1 MSESTLIGSPYSLD
15 VIAGPPL
22 QPIAVSPTR
31 PMTIGRLPEC
41 DVQLPEG
48 ERTVSRKHCRLEPR
62 VGGEW
67 LATDLESRH
76 GTYINDVQLGALVPT
91 PLRPGDVLRIG
102 PWAMR
107 FNAPGTRSAN
117 STFTTD
123 DTVGGGR
130 EAGQIEPV
138 PRLRQSAIDRRRLEL
153 LIKAAKDIQRATTEL
168 ALAECIVDAL
178 IEGTGY
184 PRAAVIRPTA
194 GGHERIDIVA
204 SKMASTSTA
213 SFHFSRSL
221 VSAACSGQM
230 VQLRKDDGPVA
241 PMSILSVG
249 TVMALAMPIL
259 LDSSAELCI
268 YLDSRR
274 DEPPVQEDA
283 AAFCQAITEMC
294 SLSLSSLKR
303 AQAETD
309 RQRLTE
315 QLNAAT
321 EIQRQILPAVKGDFG
336 GVLYAMDLRPGKFVA
351 GDLFDI
357 VRLDENR
364 VAFFL
369 GDVAGKGLPAAIL
382 AATTQSFLNAAL
394 RYCLDPA
401 DAATAVNAHLVPRCP
416 GNKFVSLWLGVLNT
430 ETGILSYVDA
440 GHGHWFIRPPGG
452 KPQPVI
458 VKEGTGAP
466 LRVIEDM
473 RYTSAQMKLEPG
485 TRIVLYSDGV
495 VEQRDPAEVE
505 EFGLDRL
512 VATVSPATDP
522 DSEVQMIVQAVY
534 RFAGTDALSDDLT
547 VGSVLYVG
555 PQAAPKTLG

>member
-1 MSESTLIGSPYSLD
+1 MSESTLIGSPFSLE
-15 VIAGPPL
+15 VVAGPPL
-22 QPIAVSPTR
+22 QPIVLSPTR
-31 PMTIGRLPEC
+31 AMTIGRLPEC
-41 DVQLPEG
+41 DVQLPES
-48 ERTVSRKHCRLEPR
+48 ERTISRKHCRLEPR

-67 LATDLESRH
+67 LAIDLESRH
-76 GTYINDVQLGALVPT
+76 GTFINDVQLAPLVPT
-91 PLRPGDVLRIG
+91 PLKPGDQLRIG
-102 PWAMR
+102 PWALR
-107 FNAPGTRSAN
+107 FVAPGARNFN

-123 DTVGGGR
+123 DTSVQG
-130 EAGQIEPV
+130 AGQVEPV

-168 ALAECIVDAL
+168 ELAECIVDAL

-204 SKMASTSTA
+204 SKMAPTSTA

-249 TVMALAMPIL
+249 TVTALAMPIL
-259 LDSSAELCI
+259 LDSAAELCI

-274 DEPPVQEDA
+274 DEPPTQEDA

-303 AQAETD
+303 QTAEAD

-321 EIQRQILPAVKGDFG
+321 EIQRQILPAIKGDLG
-336 GVLYAMDLRPGKFVA
+336 GVSYCMDLRPGKFVA

-357 VRLDENR
+357 IRLDDTR

-394 RYCLDPA
+394 RYCDDPA

-416 GNKFVSLWLGVLNT
+416 GNKFVSLWLGVLDT
-430 ETGILSYVDA
+430 QTGTLTYVDA

-452 KPQPVI
+452 QPQPVI
-458 VKEGTGAP
+458 VREGTGVP
-466 LRVIEDM
+466 LRVIEDHQ
-473 RYTSAQMKLEPG
+473 YTSAKMQLAPG

-495 VEQRDPAEVE
+495 VEQRDPAELE
-505 EFGLDRL
+505 EFGLPRL
-512 VATVSPATDP
+512 VATVGPATDA
-522 DSEVQMIVQAVY
+522 DTEVQMIVQAVY

-547 VGSVLYVG
+547 VGSILYEG
-555 PQAAPKTLG
+555 PQQVLKTLG

>member
-1 MSESTLIGSPYSLD
+1 
-15 VIAGPPL
+15 
-22 QPIAVSPTR
+22 
-31 PMTIGRLPEC
+31 MTIGRLPEC
-41 DVQLPEG
+41 DIQLPES
-48 ERTVSRKHCRLEPR
+48 ERTISRKHCRLEPR
-62 VGGEW
+62 AGGEW
-67 LATDLESRH
+67 VILDLESRH
-76 GTYINDVQLGALVPT
+76 GTFVNDVQLAALVPT
-91 PLRPGDVLRIG
+91 PIRPGDQLRLG
-102 PWAMR
+102 PWALR
-107 FNAPGTRSAN
+107 FSGPGERSLN

-123 DTVGGGR
+123 DRHVQD
-130 EAGQIEPV
+130 AGQIEAV

-153 LIKAAKDIQRATTEL
+153 LIKAAKDIQAAATEL

-204 SKMASTSTA
+204 SKMAPTSTA

-249 TVMALAMPIL
+249 TVTALAMPIL
-259 LDSSAELCI
+259 LDSKAELCI

-274 DEPPVQEDA
+274 DEPPTQEDA

-294 SLSLSSLKR
+294 SLSLSSLQRR
-303 AQAETD
+303 AAEAD

-321 EIQRQILPAVKGDFG
+321 EIQRQILPAVKGDLG
-336 GVLYAMDLRPGKFVA
+336 GVEYCMDLRPGKYVA

-357 VRLDENR
+357 VRLDEHR

-394 RYCLDPA
+394 RYCDDPA

-416 GNKFVSLWLGVLNT
+416 GNKFVSLWLGVLDT
-430 ETGILSYVDA
+430 RAGTLRYVDA
-440 GHGHWFIRPPGG
+440 GHGHWFVRPPGG
-452 KPQPVI
+452 TPQQVI
-458 VKEGTGAP
+458 VKEAAGVP
-466 LRVIEDM
+466 LRVMEDHV
-473 RYTSAQMKLEPG
+473 YTSASMTLAPG

-495 VEQRDPAEVE
+495 VEQRDPAELE

-512 VATVSPATDP
+512 VATVSPATDA
-522 DSEVQMIVQAVY
+522 DTEVQMIVQAVY
-534 RFAGTDALSDDLT
+534 RFAGTDALADDLT
-547 VGSVLYVG
+547 VGSIVYTG
-555 PQAAPKTLG
+555 PSPALKTLG